1 MKFFSLIFLSFIIST
16 TNSNAVSITPTTV
29 FLSPS
34 SKVVTVSYTNDTD
47 QDINLQIKTLIWSQ
61 IEGKNTYK
69 ETNELIVSP
78 AITKVLPG
86 KIQNFRVTLRQTDIA
101 TTEKSYRLIIED
113 ITADLPNQKS
123 GVVTIRFNQDLAAFY
138 LPNNKSKVKDVGK
151 INLCKTTD
159 PKFTCLRINNEGEKH
174 VSLKN
179 ILYLNADNKMQN
191 VNIFGTILAKSFQEF
206 VFITPVTSGSNK
218 TIDVETSFGTIALPL
233 KN

>member
-16 TNSNAVSITPTTV
+16 SDLNAVSITPTTV

-78 AITKVLPG
+78 AITKILPG

-138 LPNNKSKVKDVGK
+138 LPNNKSKVKDIGK

-191 VNIFGTILAKSFQEF
+191 MNIFGTILAKSFQEF

>member
-16 TNSNAVSITPTTV
+16 ANSNAVSITPTTI

-34 SKVVTVSYTNDTD
+34 SKVVTVSYSNDTD

-123 GVVTIRFNQDLAAFY
+123 GVITIRFNQDLAAFY

-179 ILYLNADNKMQN
+179 ILYLNANNKMEN

-206 VFITPVTSGSNK
+206 IFITPTTNNSNK
-218 TIDVETSFGTIALPL
+218 AIDVETSFGTISLSL

>member
-16 TNSNAVSITPTTV
+16 ANSNAVSIKPTTI

-47 QDINLQIKTLIWSQ
+47 QDINLQVKTLIWSQ

-86 KIQNFRVTLRQTDIA
+86 KIQNFRVTLRQADIA

-113 ITADLPNQKS
+113 ITADLPNQKP
-123 GVVTIRFNQDLAAFY
+123 GVVTIKFNQDLATFY
-138 LPNNKSKVKDVGK
+138 LPNKSAVKDVGK

-179 ILYLNADNKMQN
+179 ILYLNANNKMEN
-191 VNIFGTILAKSFQEF
+191 MNIFGTILAKSFQDFE
-206 VFITPVTSGSNK
+206 FITPITSGSNK
-218 TIDVETSFGTIALPL
+218 AIDVETSFGTITLPL

>member
-47 QDINLQIKTLIWSQ
+47 QDINLQVQTLIWSQ

-113 ITADLPNQKS
+113 ITADLPSQKS
-123 GVVTIRFNQDLAAFY
+123 GEVTFKFNQDLAVFY
-138 LPNNKSKVKDVGK
+138 LSKKSSVKDVGK

-179 ILYLNADNKMQN
+179 ILYLNANKMEN
-191 VNIFGTILAKSFQEF
+191 VNIFGTILAKSFQDFE
-206 VFITPVTSGSNK
+206 FITPVTSGSNK

>member
-1 MKFFSLIFLSFIIST
+1 M
-16 TNSNAVSITPTTV
+16 
-29 FLSPS
+29 
-34 SKVVTVSYTNDTD
+34 
-47 QDINLQIKTLIWSQ
+47 
-61 IEGKNTYK
+61 YK
-69 ETNELIVSP
+69 R
-78 AITKVLPG
+78 
-86 KIQNFRVTLRQTDIA
+86 QLRQTDIA

-113 ITADLPNQKS
+113 ITADLPSQKP
-123 GVVTIRFNQDLAAFY
+123 GEVTFKFNQDLGVFY
-138 LPNNKSKVKDVGK
+138 LPKKSSVKDASK

-174 VSLKN
+174 VLLKN

-191 VNIFGTILAKSFQEF
+191 MNIFGTILAKSFQEF

>member
-1 MKFFSLIFLSFIIST
+1 MKFFSLIFLYFIISIS
-16 TNSNAVSITPTTV
+16 NSNAVSITPTTV
-29 FLSPS
+29 FLSPN
-34 SKVVTVSYTNDTD
+34 SKVVTVSYANDTD
-47 QDINLQIKTLIWSQ
+47 QDINLQVKTLIWSQ

-78 AITKVLPG
+78 AITKILAG
-86 KIQNFRVTLRQTDIA
+86 KKQNFRVTLRQIDAA

-113 ITADLPNQKS
+113 ITVDLPKQKS
-123 GVVTIRFNQDLAAFY
+123 GEVTFKFNQDLPVFY
-138 LPNNKSKVKDVGK
+138 LSKKSSVKDVGK
-151 INLCKTTD
+151 INLCKTID
-159 PKFTCLRINNEGEKH
+159 PRFTCLRINNEGEKH
-174 VSLKN
+174 VALKN

-206 VFITPVTSGSNK
+206 MFITPITSGSNK

>member
-47 QDINLQIKTLIWSQ
+47 QDINLQVKTLIWSQ

-101 TTEKSYRLIIED
+101 TAEKSYRLIIED
-113 ITADLPNQKS
+113 ITADLPSQKS
-123 GVVTIRFNQDLAAFY
+123 GEVKFKFNQDLGVFY
-138 LPNNKSKVKDVGK
+138 LPKKSSVKDASK

-179 ILYLNADNKMQN
+179 ILYLNANNKMEN
-191 VNIFGTILAKSFQEF
+191 VNIFGTILAKSFQDFE
-206 VFITPVTSGSNK
+206 FITPVTSGSNK

>member
-1 MKFFSLIFLSFIIST
+1 MKFFFIIFLYFIIST

-34 SKVVTVSYTNDTD
+34 SKVVTVSYANDTD
-47 QDINLQIKTLIWSQ
+47 QDINLQVQTLIWSQ

-101 TTEKSYRLIIED
+101 TAEKSYRLIIED

-123 GVVTIRFNQDLAAFY
+123 GVITIRFNQDLAAFY
-138 LPNNKSKVKDVGK
+138 LPNKSKVKDLGK

-174 VSLKN
+174 VLLKN
-179 ILYLNADNKMQN
+179 ILYLNADNKMQKM
-191 VNIFGTILAKSFQEF
+191 NIFGTIFNWQE
-206 VFITPVTSGSNK
+206 N
-218 TIDVETSFGTIALPL
+218 L
-233 KN
+233 

>member
-1 MKFFSLIFLSFIIST
+1 MKFFFIIFLYFIIST

-34 SKVVTVSYTNDTD
+34 SKVVTVSYANDTD
-47 QDINLQIKTLIWSQ
+47 QDINLQVQTLIWSQ

-78 AITKVLPG
+78 VITKVLPG

-113 ITADLPNQKS
+113 ITADLPSQKS
-123 GVVTIRFNQDLAAFY
+123 GEVKFKFNQDLGVFY
-138 LPNNKSKVKDVGK
+138 LPKQSAVKDASK
-151 INLCKTTD
+151 INLCKITD

-174 VSLKN
+174 ASLKN

-191 VNIFGTILAKSFQEF
+191 MNIFGTILAKSFQDFE
-206 VFITPVTSGSNK
+206 FITPVISGSNK
-218 TIDVETSFGTIALPL
+218 AIDVETSFGTITLPL